1 MLRTAQSSASHPQ
14 PIDELMERLAQVPE
28 RRASFH
34 EIKSIAGLTAPLHV
48 SGTLYYRRP
57 DHIEK
62 ITAQPH
68 PEILVVDGERL
79 SLSENNAPSRVL
91 DLDSQP
97 AIRALVDAIR
107 GTLSGDLVML
117 RRAYHVEMAGDLNS
131 WRLTLTPL
139 DTQLARWVRM
149 IAIYGEGS
157 RLTFVRTI
165 QTNGDESQMTIDTKP

>member
-1 MLRTAQSSASHPQ
+1 
-14 PIDELMERLAQVPE
+14 MERLARVPE
-28 RRASFH
+28 RRATFL
-34 EIKSIAGLTAPLHV
+34 ETKSIAGLTAPLHV

-62 ITAQPH
+62 ITTQPR
-68 PEILVVDGERL
+68 PEILLVDGERL
-79 SLSENNAPSRVL
+79 SLTENNAPARVL

-117 RRAYHVEMAGDLNS
+117 RRTYRVEMAGDLNS
-131 WRLTLTPL
+131 WRLNLTPL
-139 DTQLARWVRM
+139 DPQLVRWVRM
-149 IAIYGEGS
+149 IVIYGEGS

-165 QTNGDESQMTIDTKP
+165 QTNGDESQMTVNTMP